1 MLDEKTHYINV
12 PLDHYSQ
19 LVAENATH
27 FTELSK
33 LQRESNGYRIK
44 HDRLKIQLEKA
55 KKAIND
61 FDFSKAR
68 EILNG

>member
-1 MLDEKTHYINV
+1 MTEKTTHYINI
-12 PLDHYSQ
+12 PLDHYSE
-19 LVAENATH
+19 LVAEYATNL
-27 FTELSK
+27 TELSQ
-33 LQRESNGYRIK
+33 LQRESNSYRIK

>member
-1 MLDEKTHYINV
+1 MTEKTTHYINI
-12 PLDHYSQ
+12 PLDHYSE

-27 FTELSK
+27 KTELSK

-61 FDFSKAR
+61 YEFSEAR